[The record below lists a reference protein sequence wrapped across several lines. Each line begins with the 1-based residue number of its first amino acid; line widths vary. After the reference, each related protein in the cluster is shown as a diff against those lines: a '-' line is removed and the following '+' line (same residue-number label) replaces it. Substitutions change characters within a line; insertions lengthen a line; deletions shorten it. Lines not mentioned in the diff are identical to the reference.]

1 MDRPSMP
8 LAFSPSCATEAL
20 AYHPYAYE
28 SDLLRDAHSVPGGD
42 DIVGKS

>member
-8 LAFSPSCATEAL
+8 PALSPNYATEAL
-20 AYHPYAYE
+20 ASHPYAYE
-28 SDLLRDAHSVPGGD
+28 SDLLRDTHSVPGGD